1 METNPYGEMYPAIA
15 SCIVPVSK
23 LVKEWKENPD
33 LELEVRFGK
42 LLSSRFDSSVS
53 KELMD
58 RIITFMTT
66 SSAVKV
72 IEWQQ
77 IHDYYHADKNGKKM
91 RTRVSFDTENLAI
104 ATEHIYKR
112 KLQDAH
118 LRAAQPPSPGASRAA
133 AHLPDLR
140 VSLSRET
147 NVPKELLPESTRA
160 HFTRIRQRKS
170 ILLRGER
177 AHSNWQFDFT
187 MSWDGETRDECE
199 RLQETVEPSF
209 DIECEIKNRRYG
221 TGKSDVHVATSFL
234 LKVLDVMDDN
244 SAWTFDSHVRHA

>member
-1 METNPYGEMYPAIA
+1 MDTNPYADMYPVIA

-23 LVKEWKENPD
+23 LVKEWKESPD

-42 LLSSRFDSSVS
+42 LLSSRYDASVS

-72 IEWQQ
+72 VEWQQ
-77 IHDYYHADKNGKKM
+77 IHDYFHTDKNGHKM
-91 RTRVSFDTENLAI
+91 RTRVSFDTENLAV
-104 ATEHIYKR
+104 ATEHIYKQ
-112 KLQDAH
+112 KLQDVH
-118 LRAAQPPSPGASRAA
+118 LRAARLLSFEEATGATQT
-133 AHLPDLR
+133 PDLR

-147 NVPKELLPESTRA
+147 NVPTELMPESTRP

-187 MSWDGETRDECE
+187 MSWDGKTRDECE
-199 RLQETVEPSF
+199 RLQATTEPRF

-244 SAWTFDSHVRHA
+244 SAWTFDSHVQYA